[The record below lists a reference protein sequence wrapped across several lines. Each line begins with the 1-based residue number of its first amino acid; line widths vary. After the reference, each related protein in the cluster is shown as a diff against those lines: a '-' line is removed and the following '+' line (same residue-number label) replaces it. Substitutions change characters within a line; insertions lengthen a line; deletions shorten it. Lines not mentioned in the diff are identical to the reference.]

1 MLIHNTKF
9 VKDEDSL
16 KKYTNLKDNFICF
29 DLIIKIALNKE
40 VQFTIDDRQML
51 LEMMYHVSLDA
62 IANKKND

>member
-40 VQFTIDDRQML
+40 V
-51 LEMMYHVSLDA
+51 
-62 IANKKND
+62 